1 MERKGICKNVGVC
14 SQAGKVQVIT
24 DDDAEFICTE
34 CGSPLEEAKEEIN
47 GSDSGSGDGKKKKL
61 IIVIASAVVVIGGA
75 IGAVL
80 GINGSKENA
89 VEETALLDS
98 LAKVREADSIRV
110 ADSIRMANEM
120 QPEET
125 PAEVAV
131 PEKKTQGSGNNA
143 ASGSSNLGWGTYS
156 GPMQGGKPHGVGGTI
171 KVKQDYSIDLKDGR
185 GSTLDVHSGETIE
198 NTKFEN
204 GRLRAGELHR
214 ADGTRKW
221 FNC

>member
-24 DDDAEFICTE
+24 DDDAEFVCTE
-34 CGSPLEEAKEEIN
+34 CGSPLEEAKEETN
-47 GSDSGSGDGKKKKL
+47 ASGSGSGNGKKKKL
-61 IIVIASAVVVIGGA
+61 VIVIAAAVVVIGGA
-75 IGAVL
+75 VGAIV
-80 GINGSKENA
+80 GINGSNSKA
-89 VEETALLDS
+89 DEEAALLNS

-110 ADSIRMANEM
+110 ADSIRMAAEK
-120 QPEET
+120 QPEEA
-125 PAEVAV
+125 PAEVTV
-131 PEKKTQGSGNNA
+131 PEKKAPVSTNNA
-143 ASGSSNLGWGTYS
+143 ASASSNLGWGTYS

-204 GRLRAGELHR
+204 GNLRAGELHR

-221 FNC
+221 FNI